1 MDRIE
6 TFSEVEPS
14 QGRFDA
20 QAQRRRTMG
29 AMPPNGASF
38 GMPPEGNY
46 PRQQPPAPEPA
57 PEAASQEHGEGGIP
71 VRMQK
76 MLNAALPLLQ
86 KLLPLFDGNIGTA
99 VGNLM
104 APAAREAAPAPLQ
117 PVAQPAPQQMPPQTV
132 VLKAPE
138 VDLRP
143 IESGLAVLQEEQEE
157 LREKIGEQT
166 GSIKRVEGQ
175 LELVRQATDRNTLEQ
190 QELVED
196 IKAIGRRMNLVA
208 VVLLVMLGL
217 SVGINVMLFLHLNRV
232 LP

>member
-20 QAQRRRTMG
+20 QAQRRRMMG
-29 AMPPNGASF
+29 AVPPNGAGY
-38 GMPPEGNY
+38 GMPPEAGY

-57 PEAASQEHGEGGIP
+57 QEAATEESGEGGIP

-76 MLNAALPLLQ
+76 VFHAALPLLQ

-104 APAAREAAPAPLQ
+104 APAAKEPAPAPL
-117 PVAQPAPQQMPPQTV
+117 QQMPPQTV

-143 IESGLAVLQEEQEE
+143 IQSSLAVLQEEQEE

-196 IKAIGRRMNLVA
+196 IKSIGRRMNLVA
-208 VVLLVMLGL
+208 VVLLLMLGL